1 MLTFHALEVTAVD
14 RIAEDA
20 VCVRLAVP
28 EALRGRFN
36 HDAGQYVT
44 LRRVIDGR
52 EERRTYS
59 IVTPPGAAEICI
71 GVREQAGGRMSREL
85 ATRLS
90 PGERLEVGT
99 PTGRFRT
106 AVDASRARRYVAF
119 AAGSGI
125 TPVLSLVSD
134 ILAREPASRFTLI
147 YGNRNMSRTMFL
159 EHTLAL
165 KNRHLD
171 RFSVYFVMSRE
182 PQQAPLL
189 NGRIDAVKVEAL
201 AAQLP
206 DVARADEYFVCGPG
220 DMVDAVRGAILRLN
234 PGAPVRFERFAGTS
248 QAGPSQAGPLP
259 VAPSQAGPLP
269 VGPIHAGP
277 LPVGPIHAGPL
288 QAAAA
293 MPPQAAHPGA
303 ASATELPP
311 EEVLAQISVV
321 MDGRRRSFPMTRSDA
336 SVLAAAERAGL
347 DLPFSCRSGICATCR
362 TRVKSGQAVMAH
374 NIALE
379 RWEVDAGFILC
390 CQARP
395 LTASLELTYDE
406 K

>member
-1 MLTFHALEVTAVD
+1 VLTFHPLEVTAVD

-20 VCVRLAVP
+20 VCVRLTVP
-28 EALRGRFN
+28 EALRDHFK

-59 IVTPPGAAEICI
+59 IVTPPGAAELRI
-71 GVREQAGGRMSREL
+71 GVREQTGGRMSREL

-99 PTGRFRT
+99 PMGRFRT
-106 AVDASRARRYVAF
+106 TVDASRTRSYAAF

-125 TPVLSLVSD
+125 TPVLSLAAD
-134 ILAREPASRFTLI
+134 ILAREPASRFTLV
-147 YGNRNMSRTMFL
+147 YGNRSMSRTMFL
-159 EHTLAL
+159 EDMLAL
-165 KNRHLD
+165 KNRHLG

-189 NGRIDAVKVEAL
+189 NGRIDADKVEAL
-201 AAQLP
+201 AAQFA
-206 DVARADEYFVCGPG
+206 DIARADEYFVCGPG
-220 DMVDAVRGAILRLN
+220 DMVDAVRGAIQRLN
-234 PGAPVRFERFAGTS
+234 PGAPVRFERFA
-248 QAGPSQAGPLP
+248 
-259 VAPSQAGPLP
+259 
-269 VGPIHAGP
+269 
-277 LPVGPIHAGPL
+277 
-288 QAAAA
+288 AAAT
-293 MPPQAAHPGA
+293 PAARTA
-303 ASATELPP
+303 AARTAAANTAELPP
-311 EEVLAQISVV
+311 AEVLAQISVV
-321 MDGRRRSFPMTRSDA
+321 MDGRRRSFPMAPTDA

-347 DLPFSCRSGICATCR
+347 DLPFSCRAGICATCR
-362 TRVKSGQAVMAH
+362 TKLKSGQAVMAH

-379 RWEVDAGFILC
+379 PWEVAAGFILC

>member
-1 MLTFHALEVTAVD
+1 VLTFHPLEVTAVD

-28 EALRGRFN
+28 DVLRGHFK

-59 IVTPPGAAEICI
+59 IVTPPGAAELRI
-71 GVREQAGGRMSREL
+71 GVREQTGGRMSREL

-90 PGERLEVGT
+90 RGARLEVGT
-99 PTGRFRT
+99 PMGRFRT
-106 AVDASRARRYVAF
+106 AVDALRARSYVAF

-125 TPVLSLVSD
+125 TPVLSLAAD

-147 YGNRNMSRTMFL
+147 YGNRSMSRTMFL
-159 EHTLAL
+159 EDTLAL
-165 KNRHLD
+165 KNRHLG
-171 RFSVYFVMSRE
+171 RLSVYFVMSRE
-182 PQQAPLL
+182 PQQAALL
-189 NGRIDAVKVEAL
+189 NGRIDADKVEAL
-201 AAQLP
+201 AAQFT
-206 DVARADEYFVCGPG
+206 DIARADEYFVCGPG
-220 DMVDAVRGAILRLN
+220 DMVDAVRGAIQRLN
-234 PGAPVRFERFAGTS
+234 PSAPVRFERFAAAGTS
-248 QAGPSQAGPLP
+248 
-259 VAPSQAGPLP
+259 
-269 VGPIHAGP
+269 
-277 LPVGPIHAGPL
+277 
-288 QAAAA
+288 
-293 MPPQAAHPGA
+293 PQAARTANA
-303 ASATELPP
+303 AELPP
-311 EEVLAQISVV
+311 GELLAQISVV
-321 MDGRRRSFPMTRSDA
+321 MDGRRRSFPMAPADA

-347 DLPFSCRSGICATCR
+347 DLPFSCRAGICATCR
-362 TRVKSGQAVMAH
+362 TKLKSGRAVMAH

-379 RWEVDAGFILC
+379 PWEVAAGFILC

>member
-1 MLTFHALEVTAVD
+1 MLTFHPLEVTAVD

-20 VCVRLAVP
+20 VCVRLALP
-28 EALRGRFN
+28 EALRGHFK

-59 IVTPPGAAEICI
+59 IVTPPGAAELRI
-71 GVREQAGGRMSREL
+71 GVREQTGGRMSREL

-90 PGERLEVGT
+90 PGARLEVGT
-99 PTGRFRT
+99 PMGRFRT
-106 AVDASRARRYVAF
+106 AVDALRTRSYVAF

-125 TPVLSLVSD
+125 TPVLSLAAD

-147 YGNRNMSRTMFL
+147 YGNRSMSRTMFL
-159 EHTLAL
+159 EDTLAL
-165 KNRHLD
+165 KNRHLG

-182 PQQAPLL
+182 PQQAALL
-189 NGRIDAVKVEAL
+189 NGRIDADKVEAL
-201 AAQLP
+201 AAQFA
-206 DVARADEYFVCGPG
+206 DIARADEYFVCGPG
-220 DMVDAVRGAILRLN
+220 DMVDAVRGALQRLN
-234 PGAPVRFERFAGTS
+234 PNAPVRFERFAAATS
-248 QAGPSQAGPLP
+248 PAART
-259 VAPSQAGPLP
+259 
-269 VGPIHAGP
+269 
-277 LPVGPIHAGPL
+277 
-288 QAAAA
+288 AAAN
-293 MPPQAAHPGA
+293 AA
-303 ASATELPP
+303 ELPP
-311 EEVLAQISVV
+311 GEGLAQISVV
-321 MDGRRRSFPMTRSDA
+321 MDGRRRSFPMAPTDA

-347 DLPFSCRSGICATCR
+347 DLPFSCRAGICATCR
-362 TRVKSGQAVMAH
+362 TKLKSGQAVMAH

-379 RWEVDAGFILC
+379 PWEVAAGFILC

>member
-1 MLTFHALEVTAVD
+1 MLTFHPLEVTAVD

-20 VCVRLAVP
+20 VCVSFAVP
-28 EALRGRFN
+28 AALHGHFK

-44 LRRVIDGR
+44 LRRMIEGR

-59 IVTPPGAAEICI
+59 IVTPPGAAELRI
-71 GVREQAGGRMSREL
+71 GVREQTGGRMSREL

-90 PGERLEVGT
+90 PGERIEVGT
-99 PTGRFRT
+99 PLGRFRT
-106 AVDASRARRYVAF
+106 AVDAARAHSYVAF

-125 TPVLSLVSD
+125 TPVLSLAAD

-147 YGNRNMSRTMFL
+147 YGNRSTGRTMFL
-159 EHTLAL
+159 EDTLAL
-165 KNRHLD
+165 KNRHLG

-189 NGRIDAVKVEAL
+189 NGRIDADKVEAL
-201 AAQLP
+201 AAQLT
-206 DVARADEYFVCGPG
+206 DIARADEYFVCGPG
-220 DMVDAVRGAILRLN
+220 DMVDAVRGAILELN
-234 PGAPVRFERFAGTS
+234 PGAPVRFERFLGTR
-248 QAGPSQAGPLP
+248 
-259 VAPSQAGPLP
+259 
-269 VGPIHAGP
+269 
-277 LPVGPIHAGPL
+277 

-293 MPPQAAHPGA
+293 PSLQPARTGA
-303 ASATELPP
+303 AAAGEPPRADGQPRADTPPGSEGSQAVDLPQD
-311 EEVLAQISVV
+311 EVLAQISVV
-321 MDGRRRSFPMTRSDA
+321 MDGRRRSFPMAPTDV

-347 DLPFSCRSGICATCR
+347 DLPFSCRAGICATCR
-362 TRVKSGQAVMAH
+362 TKLKSGRAVMAH

-379 RWEVDAGFILC
+379 PWEVDAGFILC

-395 LTASLELTYDE
+395 LTAALELTYDE

>member
-1 MLTFHALEVTAVD
+1 MLTFHPLEVTAVD

-20 VCVRLAVP
+20 VCVRLALP
-28 EALRGRFN
+28 EALRGHFK

-44 LRRVIDGR
+44 LRRMIDGR

-59 IVTPPGAAEICI
+59 IVTPPGAAELRI
-71 GVREQAGGRMSREL
+71 GVREQTGGRMSRDL

-99 PTGRFRT
+99 PMGRFRT
-106 AVDASRARRYVAF
+106 AVDASRARTYVAF

-125 TPVLSLVSD
+125 TPVLSLAAD

-147 YGNRNMSRTMFL
+147 YGNRSMSRTMFL
-159 EHTLAL
+159 EDTLAL
-165 KNRHLD
+165 KNRHLG

-182 PQQAPLL
+182 PQQAALL
-189 NGRIDAVKVEAL
+189 NGRIDAHKVEAL
-201 AAQLP
+201 AAQFA
-206 DVARADEYFVCGPG
+206 DIARADEYFVCGPG
-220 DMVDAVRGAILRLN
+220 DMVDAVRGALQRLN
-234 PGAPVRFERFAGTS
+234 PNAPVRFERFAAATS
-248 QAGPSQAGPLP
+248 PAR
-259 VAPSQAGPLP
+259 
-269 VGPIHAGP
+269 
-277 LPVGPIHAGPL
+277 
-288 QAAAA
+288 AAASN
-293 MPPQAAHPGA
+293 AA
-303 ASATELPP
+303 ELPP
-311 EEVLAQISVV
+311 GEVLAQISVV
-321 MDGRRRSFPMTRSDA
+321 MDGRRRSFPMAPTDA

-347 DLPFSCRSGICATCR
+347 DLPFSCRAGICATCR
-362 TRVKSGQAVMAH
+362 TKLKSGQAVMAH

-379 RWEVDAGFILC
+379 PWEVAAGFILC

>member
-1 MLTFHALEVTAVD
+1 MLTFHPLEVTAVD

-20 VCVRLAVP
+20 VCVRLALP
-28 EALRGRFN
+28 EALRGHFK

-59 IVTPPGAAEICI
+59 IVTPPGAAELRI
-71 GVREQAGGRMSREL
+71 GVREQTGGRMSRDL

-99 PTGRFRT
+99 PMGRFRT
-106 AVDASRARRYVAF
+106 AVDASRARTYVAF

-125 TPVLSLVSD
+125 TPVLSLAAD

-147 YGNRNMSRTMFL
+147 YGNRSMSRTMFL
-159 EHTLAL
+159 EDTLAL
-165 KNRHLD
+165 KNRHLG

-182 PQQAPLL
+182 PQQAALL
-189 NGRIDAVKVEAL
+189 NGRIDADKVEAL
-201 AAQLP
+201 AAQFA
-206 DVARADEYFVCGPG
+206 DIARADEYFVCGPG
-220 DMVDAVRGAILRLN
+220 DMVDAVRGALQRLN
-234 PGAPVRFERFAGTS
+234 PNAPVRFERFAAATS
-248 QAGPSQAGPLP
+248 PAART
-259 VAPSQAGPLP
+259 
-269 VGPIHAGP
+269 
-277 LPVGPIHAGPL
+277 
-288 QAAAA
+288 AAAN
-293 MPPQAAHPGA
+293 AAQ
-303 ASATELPP
+303 LPP
-311 EEVLAQISVV
+311 GEVLAQISVV
-321 MDGRRRSFPMTRSDA
+321 MDGRRRSFPMAPTDA

-347 DLPFSCRSGICATCR
+347 DLPFSCRAGICATCR
-362 TRVKSGQAVMAH
+362 TKLQSGQAVMAH

-379 RWEVDAGFILC
+379 PWEVAAGFILC

>member
-1 MLTFHALEVTAVD
+1 MLTFHPLEVTAVD

-20 VCVRLAVP
+20 VCVRLALP
-28 EALRGRFN
+28 EALRGHFK

-59 IVTPPGAAEICI
+59 IVTPPGAAELRI
-71 GVREQAGGRMSREL
+71 GVREQTGGRMSRDL

-99 PTGRFRT
+99 PMGRFRT
-106 AVDASRARRYVAF
+106 AVDASRARTYVAF

-125 TPVLSLVSD
+125 TPVLSLAAD

-147 YGNRNMSRTMFL
+147 YGNRSMSRTMFL
-159 EHTLAL
+159 EDTLAL
-165 KNRHLD
+165 KNRHLG

-182 PQQAPLL
+182 PQQAALL
-189 NGRIDAVKVEAL
+189 NGRIDADKVEAL
-201 AAQLP
+201 AAQFA
-206 DVARADEYFVCGPG
+206 DIARADEYFVCGPG
-220 DMVDAVRGAILRLN
+220 DMVDAVRGALQRLN
-234 PGAPVRFERFAGTS
+234 PNAPVRFERFAAATS
-248 QAGPSQAGPLP
+248 PAART
-259 VAPSQAGPLP
+259 
-269 VGPIHAGP
+269 
-277 LPVGPIHAGPL
+277 
-288 QAAAA
+288 AAAN
-293 MPPQAAHPGA
+293 AA
-303 ASATELPP
+303 ELPP
-311 EEVLAQISVV
+311 GEVLAQISVV
-321 MDGRRRSFPMTRSDA
+321 MDGRRRSFPMAPTDA

-347 DLPFSCRSGICATCR
+347 DLPFSCRAGICATCR
-362 TRVKSGQAVMAH
+362 TKLKSGQAVMAH

-379 RWEVDAGFILC
+379 PWEVAAGFILC

-395 LTASLELTYDE
+395 LTALLELTYDE